1 MGLSL
6 VPKRDAAINTAKGT
20 ELMSERLRIVRALPF
35 FGAQFGGPVAQA
47 RIVNRELVARGHDV
61 RLISSDL
68 GQPPEVPRNT
78 WHERDGVRYLF
89 AKASGLSC
97 VPPYIA
103 PRTARRELRAALAD
117 ADIATIN
124 CGLSLWGKAVMSAAR
139 AAAVPFVYNAEG
151 ALDPVRLAEKRW
163 QKKLFVSYCERAVL
177 RQAAA
182 LQAVTEYEVGTLA
195 ALGAAPGRIHIVPNG
210 VEVPPVATE
219 QQRLAGR
226 QLLGIAPSATVVL
239 FFGRVNMLKGID
251 LLLAAAGP
259 LMRTRPDVH
268 IAIVGPDEGAVH
280 GLRQQAQTLQIEERV
295 HFHPGIADDAAR
307 ADVLA
312 AADVFALT
320 SRSEG
325 LPNAALEAAAA
336 GLPLLLTTACH
347 LPEVSQANAGAVGGQ
362 DVASIA
368 AALDRLLG
376 DRDYRLRCADNARA
390 MASKRFGIAIVVD
403 RLVQL
408 YSDLAKRS

>member
-1 MGLSL
+1 
-6 VPKRDAAINTAKGT
+6 
-20 ELMSERLRIVRALPF
+20 MSERLRIVRVLPF
-35 FGAQFGGPVAQA
+35 FGAEFGGPVAQA
-47 RIVNRELVARGHDV
+47 RIVNQELVARGHDV
-61 RLISSDL
+61 RLITSDL
-68 GQPPEVPRNT
+68 GQPLDVPRNT
-78 WHERDGVRYLF
+78 WHQRDGMRCLF
-89 AKASGLSC
+89 AKASGLAC
-97 VPPYIA
+97 VPPYMT
-103 PRTARRELRAALAD
+103 PRTARRELREALAD
-117 ADIATIN
+117 ADVATIN
-124 CGLSLWGKAVMSAAR
+124 VGLSLWGKAVMSASR
-139 AAAVPFVYNAEG
+139 AASVPFVYNAEG

-239 FFGRVNMLKGID
+239 FFGRVSTLKGID

-268 IAIVGPDEGAVH
+268 VAIVGPDEGAVE
-280 GLRQQAQTLQIEERV
+280 GLRRQAQTLHVAERV
-295 HFHPGIADDAAR
+295 HFHPGIADDNAK

-325 LPNAALEAAAA
+325 LPNAVLEAAAA

-347 LPEVSQANAGAVGGQ
+347 LPEVADANAGAVCSE

-376 DRDYRLRCADNARA
+376 DLNYRLRCAENARG
-390 MASKRFGIAIVVD
+390 MASERFGLATVVD
-403 RLVQL
+403 RLVHL
-408 YSDLAKRS
+408 YSDLAERR